1 MIVRALFRLCII
13 VTHLSYLITGTL
25 LRLQRKPH
33 LVLTIEVFRGG
44 AKSKK
49 VEKGRKSLCVL
60 GSILEI
66 QQIYFF
72 DPKIKAFFFRVQLT
86 LHFGGVNLAV
96 KELVC
101 SILL

>member
-49 VEKGRKSLCVL
+49 VEKVYVFWGRFWKFNGANLL
-60 GSILEI
+60 L
-66 QQIYFF
+66 Q
-72 DPKIKAFFFRVQLT
+72 PK
-86 LHFGGVNLAV
+86 N
-96 KELVC
+96 
-101 SILL
+101 